1 MGLPERP
8 AGSQLVVRLLAG
20 PPVPVNEDIRSY
32 FYVNNEA
39 STATEAWTTKPEI
52 PTPEEVMGVDV
63 SGNGDD
69 SIQLA
74 PNVVSGAWQSNEA
87 YLRTHYELLREDAV
101 APLRD
106 AVAYVRE
113 DPQMMDSGSVSI
125 YEKVV

>member
-1 MGLPERP
+1 MGLLERP
-8 AGSQLVVRLLAG
+8 AGSPLMVRLLPG
-20 PPVPVNEDIRSY
+20 PPVTVNEDIRSY
-32 FYVNNEA
+32 FYVKNEA
-39 STATEAWTTKPEI
+39 STDTEAWTTKPEI

-74 PNVVSGAWQSNEA
+74 PNIVCGAWRSNEA
-87 YLRTHYELLREDAV
+87 YLRAHYELLREDAV

-113 DPQMMDSGSVSI
+113 DPQMMDSGSVSV
-125 YEKVV
+125 YENVV